1 MRSPATTRSKAYYG
15 ENYRV
20 DAVGTFRD
28 NEMEDIVITFHDT
41 KNNTEMDITNFMYD
55 QMDTWFINDMEQEV
69 SEG

>member
-1 MRSPATTRSKAYYG
+1 MRSPATTRSKSYHG

-28 NEMEDIVITFHDT
+28 NEMEDIVITFYDT
-41 KNNTEMDITNFMYD
+41 KNNTEMDVTNFMYD
-55 QMDTWFINDMEQEV
+55 HMDTWFINDMEQEV

>member
-1 MRSPATTRSKAYYG
+1 MKSPATNKSKSYYG
-15 ENYRV
+15 ENYIV